1 MLVEYHI
8 TSKSTSSRVIITF
21 SRSRCVANKQS
32 WYIKPR
38 MLHDFYHQSQTSIKT
53 MAPAPND
60 PVSATTLT
68 PALCGHCPNPATITR
83 SGCNNMQYSSI
94 SCQQSDEAQHDTLYG
109 TFQNFQQRP
118 SDDHYRSIY
127 FPLNEMSP
135 RFIWLH
141 FTGTSVRP
149 GARPQ

>member
-1 MLVEYHI
+1 
-8 TSKSTSSRVIITF
+8 
-21 SRSRCVANKQS
+21 
-32 WYIKPR
+32 
-38 MLHDFYHQSQTSIKT
+38 
-53 MAPAPND
+53 
-60 PVSATTLT
+60 
-68 PALCGHCPNPATITR
+68 
-83 SGCNNMQYSSI
+83 MQYSSI